1 MKNNLYLA
9 ESKSWVPISGDPSGT
24 PSPGAVSG
32 PMAHNLFQINII
44 SNLQL
49 KSEKKII
56 L

>member
-44 SNLQL
+44 N
-49 KSEKKII
+49 EKFTIKI
-56 L
+56 